1 MEKKLINKEIR
12 KVSNSSFLLILLFVV
27 IVKALAYGLKFA
39 VEGLSNIGIYVSND
53 IYYFI
58 GYALQFVVAIPLIL
72 LIFYKTRGKKT
83 GLRLKTSFQKPKKS
97 LWWIIKW
104 SVISMSAAYI
114 TSFFSN
120 IIFTIIQAVF
130 NLKLHPVNI
139 VVGDS
144 PLSIITVILA
154 TMVYAP
160 IFEELLCRATIY
172 RNNEIL
178 GQWFAIVISGLLFGL
193 LHMNYT
199 QIPFA
204 MVVGGFFAFM
214 YAKTRSIIPAIIVHF
229 AINSLATI
237 MQLCY
242 SAIGITTSNV
252 NTLSNAEMTKMMMK
266 NIPAMMIIFALI
278 MVILSV
284 IIAGIVFFI
293 IEVAKN
299 RKQLKLMKG
308 IYPVSAGK
316 KIAVYFTSP
325 IALVTIAVMLFIT
338 VKNALGL

>member
-39 VEGLSNIGIYVSND
+39 VEGLYDIGIYVSD
-53 IYYFI
+53 DVYYFI
-58 GYALQFVVAIPLIL
+58 GYAMQFVGVIPLIL

-83 GLRLKTSFQKPKKS
+83 GLRLKTSFQKPKMS

-120 IIFTIIQAVF
+120 ILFTMIQNIFG
-130 NLKLHPVNI
+130 LKLHPVDI
-139 VVGDS
+139 GVGDS
-144 PLSIITVILA
+144 PLSILTIILA

-172 RNNEIL
+172 RNNEIM

-193 LHMNYT
+193 LHMNYV

-237 MQLCY
+237 MRLCY
-242 SAIGITTSNV
+242 SAMGLTTTNLDTMNQDQITAK
-252 NTLSNAEMTKMMMK
+252 LMQ
-266 NIPAMMIIFALI
+266 NIPLMLIVFALIMIIFA
-278 MVILSV
+278 V
-284 IIAGIVFFI
+284 IITGIVFFI
-293 IEVAKN
+293 IELVKN